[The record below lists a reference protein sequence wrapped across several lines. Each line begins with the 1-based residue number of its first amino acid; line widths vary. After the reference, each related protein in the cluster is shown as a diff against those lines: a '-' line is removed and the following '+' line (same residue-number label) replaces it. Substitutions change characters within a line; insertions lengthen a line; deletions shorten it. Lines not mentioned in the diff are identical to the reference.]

1 MNTIQALCE
10 PHQKNVQQL
19 ELAWQRDVA
28 AREAALGLAGGL
40 AGDDV
45 TATGNGAA
53 ADLAASEQGGIYR
66 EITAAHVVRIAPV
79 YRALQQR
86 VPAANFGLRMNRN
99 TSLVLFLRRW
109 RAEVHFKISDDGS
122 KLQVSNVIPSG
133 VDGARPEFTTI
144 DEATAY
150 VDQLMML

>member
-1 MNTIQALCE
+1 MNTIQSLCE

-19 ELAWQRDVA
+19 ELALQRDFA
-28 AREAALGLAGGL
+28 AREAANAVSSQTGETGVAALVDQAG
-40 AGDDV
+40 A
-45 TATGNGAA
+45 
-53 ADLAASEQGGIYR
+53 EQVGIHR
-66 EITAAHVVRIAPV
+66 EVTAAHVVRIAPV

-86 VPAANFGLRMNRN
+86 VPAANFALRMNRN
-99 TSLVLFLRRW
+99 TSMVLFLRRW
-109 RAEVHFKISDDGS
+109 HAEVHFRISDDGS